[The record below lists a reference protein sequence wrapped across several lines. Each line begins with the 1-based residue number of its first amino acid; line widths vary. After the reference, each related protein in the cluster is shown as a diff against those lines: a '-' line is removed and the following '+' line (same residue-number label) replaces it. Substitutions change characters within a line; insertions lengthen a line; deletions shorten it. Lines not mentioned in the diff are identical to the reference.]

1 MDEIIEK
8 LKILSKQYIKTK
20 KKFLDYSAEI
30 KSTFNLLD
38 EQKNSVDFGIIV
50 TSNPDL
56 QKFVDILNTDKSLK
70 KLNTQFRTIKLE
82 GIITILEYALES
94 DEKIS
99 GYDLNN
105 LLKNPLKN
113 QDEFCSLFEG
123 LTGIHHIHSID
134 GKIMM
139 ELPSR
144 GYVIKN
150 RRLLKYVDFWNK
162 ELQKVV

>member
-1 MDEIIEK
+1 MDEIMEK
-8 LKILSKQYIKTK
+8 LKILSKQYRKTK

-38 EQKNSVDFGIIV
+38 EQKNSVDFGIIE
-50 TSNPDL
+50 TCNPDL
-56 QKFVDILNTDKSLK
+56 QKFVDILNNDKSLK
-70 KLNTQFRTIKLE
+70 KLNTQFRRIKFE

-99 GYDLNN
+99 GYDINI
-105 LLKNPLKN
+105 LLKNPVKN
-113 QDEFCSLFEG
+113 RNEISSLFEG
-123 LTGIHHIHSID
+123 LAGVHHIHMID

-150 RRLLKYVDFWNK
+150 RRLLKYLDFWNK
-162 ELQKVV
+162 ELQKAS